1 MSALLHVCG
10 RYLPLSE
17 TFTYDLI
24 TGLGGFSHHVVT
36 SGLENVQHFP
46 LPTVVVP
53 QPEEAAWAVARQV
66 DARAVVCHFGPQ
78 ATLGMTIALSIDRP
92 AVTLFHGY
100 DISRLI
106 RDRVWVERYR
116 AVARLGMQALCISH
130 AGRQKLLEIGWPASQ
145 IAVIH
150 LGVDTQRFAFVPPA
164 ERWPA
169 RPWRLLMVSRL
180 VEKKGVDVA
189 LDAMRRLRDRDCD
202 VELRIIGDGP
212 ERTRIEAQIRQS
224 QLTNVSLL
232 GALEH
237 PLTQHEF
244 SRAHLYI
251 QPSVTAASGDQEG
264 IPVSLMEAMA
274 CGLPVVSTR
283 HSGIPELVIDGQT
296 GLLTDEHDADGLAA
310 AIERLTRDRVGA
322 EKFAQAAR
330 ARVEQEFERNRQT
343 IRFDAYFRALAEDDG
358 RRPSVSLSRW
368 SAGRRRGL
376 VIRTIPIG
384 LMAKKL
390 LLLRE
395 RHPDVQWEV
404 LTTESSVD
412 QVRRTPLVGEV
423 WKYADGRL
431 SLRNIGRTLLT
442 DLHDRNYDIVVVPY
456 GDDIGSGFANVR
468 RAAAA
473 IGGRRL
479 VALTLGDRERP
490 LRADTFRWHVRP
502 EEATRANARSPQRAK
517 R

>member
-1 MSALLHVCG
+1 MNALLHVCG

-24 TGLGGFSHHVVT
+24 TGLGGFSHHVVAT
-36 SGLENVQHFP
+36 GLENIQHFP
-46 LPTVVVP
+46 LSTLSVP
-53 QPEEAAWAVARQV
+53 RPEEAAWAHARQI

-130 AGRQKLLEIGWPASQ
+130 AGRQKLLDIGWPASQ

-150 LGVDTQRFAFVPPA
+150 LGVDNKRFAFVSPA

-169 RPWRLLMVSRL
+169 RPWRILMVSRL

-189 LDAMRRLRDRDCD
+189 LEAMRRLRDRGCD

-212 ERTRIEAQIRQS
+212 ERTRIESHIRQW

-237 PLTQHEF
+237 TLTQHEF
-244 SRAHLYI
+244 TRAHVYI

-274 CGLPVVSTR
+274 CGLPVVTTR

-296 GLLTDEHDADGLAA
+296 GLLTEERDADGLAA
-310 AIERLTRDRVGA
+310 AIERLTRDRIGA
-322 EKFAQAAR
+322 EQVAQAAR
-330 ARVEQEFERNRQT
+330 ARVEQEFDRDRQT
-343 IRFDAYFRALAEDDG
+343 IRFDAYFRALADDAG

-368 SAGRRRGL
+368 SVGRRRGL
-376 VIRTIPIG
+376 VIRSIPVG

-395 RHPDVQWEV
+395 RYPDVQWDV

-412 QVRRTPLVGEV
+412 QVRGTPLIGQV
-423 WKYADGRL
+423 WTYADGRL
-431 SLRNIGRTLLT
+431 SLRNMGRTLLT
-442 DLHDRNYDIVVVPY
+442 ELHDRDYDIVIAPY

-490 LRADTFRWHVRP
+490 LRMDTFRWHVRP
-502 EEATRANARSPQRAK
+502 EEESRRSSTR
-517 R
+517 

>member
-1 MSALLHVCG
+1 LSALLHVCG

-36 SGLENVQHFP
+36 TGLENVQHFP

-116 AVARLGMQALCISH
+116 AVAQLGMQALCISH

-322 EKFAQAAR
+322 EQFAQAAR
-330 ARVEQEFERNRQT
+330 ARVEQEFERNRQM
-343 IRFDAYFRALAEDDG
+343 IRFDAYFRALADDDG

-368 SAGRRRGL
+368 SAARRRGL
-376 VIRTIPIG
+376 VIRAIPIG

-390 LLLRE
+390 LLLHE

-442 DLHDRNYDIVVVPY
+442 ELHDRNYDIVVVPY

-502 EEATRANARSPQRAK
+502 EELRRSSTR
-517 R
+517 